1 MRPRLLSS
9 CLLIGTATLAV
20 TACRSNAPARATQE
34 SSKSPPARA
43 IVPLAV
49 LQDRLAICRSDKDA
63 PLPTWAKAADGEFI
77 SVTRTRDEL
86 SIIVADSRAPREA
99 KCERGWRLL
108 MVKGPLDFNQVGIIA
123 GLSSTLADAGIS
135 IFALST
141 YDTDYILVKQ
151 ADLDRALA
159 ALRQAG
165 YPVSQ
170 LARS

>member
-1 MRPRLLSS
+1 MRPRFLWA
-9 CLLIGTATLAV
+9 CLLGATMAAM
-20 TACRSNAPARATQE
+20 ACRSKAPVGETQE
-34 SSKSPPARA
+34 STKSPPARA
-43 IVPLAV
+43 IVPLSV
-49 LQDRLAICRSDKDA
+49 LQDRPAICRSDKDA
-63 PLPTWAKAADGEFI
+63 PLPTWAKAAAGEFI

-86 SIIVADSRAPREA
+86 SIIVADTRAPREA
-99 KCERGWRLL
+99 KCERGWRVL

-123 GLSSTLADAGIS
+123 GLSGTLADAGIS

-141 YDTDYILVKQ
+141 YDTDYIMVKQ
-151 ADLDRALA
+151 ADLDRALV